1 MGLSDF
7 LGTDEN
13 PNEKPK
19 VTIKKDPNQK
29 TVDADSLLKKNIYD
43 YGMDVISDRA
53 LSDFRDGLKPAQRR
67 LLKAAEDLHATWQ
80 NKTVKSARITGD
92 CMGKY
97 HPHSAAYGSLATMA
111 TCEYPII
118 HGQGNWGSLTDG
130 PAAERYT
137 EAKISQLGMKML
149 ECNDVADMVPN
160 YTGEFMEPVVIPTRF
175 PNFFVNECSGI
186 AVGLSVNI
194 PSHNL
199 KEIVEA
205 MKVVVKKGQTTKVKD
220 IMKYLHGPDYK
231 YGGHIISTPEEI
243 AQVYEKGEGA
253 IKYECDYTLKPE
265 KRNLLLTVTGYCPGF
280 SPNSFMKKMD
290 SLIDE
295 NIVMYV
301 NDSSTKTDPCK
312 IEVLIKSK
320 EDFEKKIRKHL
331 VCSESYRFYAIQ
343 RKKSDAADKD
353 IDTEVLIPN
362 MVELMN
368 MWIDW
373 RKEIETKMCNVEKGI
388 TAEKKQKAEWR
399 LLASKNIKVVFK
411 GLETEDP
418 IKYIAE
424 NLPGLKGTERALEG
438 AKYICDQRVISLQK
452 VDQEKTQNEIDEYAK
467 RIAELEHDIAHISD
481 VVIRELD
488 KLKPFFRERKLA
500 VAA

>member
-1 MGLSDF
+1 MGIADF
-7 LGTDEN
+7 MEYET
-13 PNEKPK
+13 
-19 VTIKKDPNQK
+19 DPNAK
-29 TVDADSLLKKNIYD
+29 NVDADGLLKKNMYD

-67 LLKAAEDLHATWQ
+67 LLKTAEDLKAYWQ

-92 CMGKY
+92 AMGKY
-97 HPHSAAYGSLATMA
+97 HPHSSAYGSLATMV
-111 TCEYPII
+111 TCEYPLFY
-118 HGQGNWGSLTDG
+118 GQGNWGSLTDG

-149 ECNDVADMVPN
+149 ECNDVAEMVPN

-205 MKVVVKKGQTTKVKD
+205 FKVVVKKGQATKVKD
-220 IMKYLHGPDYK
+220 IMKHLHGPDYK
-231 YGGHIISTPEEI
+231 YGGKILSTPQEI
-243 AQVYEKGEGA
+243 ADVYEKGEGK
-253 IKYECDYTLKPE
+253 ITYECEYDLKPE
-265 KRNLLLTVTGYCPGF
+265 KRNLLLTITGYCPGF

-295 NIVMYV
+295 NVVLYV

-312 IEVLIKSK
+312 LEVLIKSK
-320 EDFEKKIRKHL
+320 EDFEKKIKKHL
-331 VCSESYRFYAIQ
+331 ICSESYRFYAIE
-343 RKKSDAADKD
+343 RKKSTEVEKD
-353 IDTEVLIPN
+353 VDTSVLIPN
-362 MVELMN
+362 MVDLMN
-368 MWIDW
+368 MWVDW
-373 RKEIETKMCNVEKGI
+373 RKDVETQMCKVEK
-388 TAEKKQKAEWR
+388 TLTTEKKQKAEWR
-399 LLASKNIKVVFK
+399 LLASKNLKTIVKA
-411 GLETEDP
+411 LETENPVD
-418 IKYIAE
+418 YLAN
-424 NLPGLKGTERALEG
+424 NLTGLKGSPNALEG

-452 VDQEKTQNEIDEYAK
+452 VDQEKTEAD
-467 RIAELEHDIAHISD
+467 IAEHQKHIEELDYDIAHID
-481 VVIRELD
+481 EVVIRELD
-488 KLKPFFRERKLA
+488 KLKPFFRDRKLK

>member
-1 MGLSDF
+1 MGISDF
-7 LGTDEN
+7 LEVET
-13 PNEKPK
+13 
-19 VTIKKDPNQK
+19 DPNQK

-53 LSDFRDGLKPAQRR
+53 LSDYRDGLKPAQRR
-67 LLKAAEDLHATWQ
+67 LLKAAEDLHATWN

-205 MKVVVKKGQTTKVKD
+205 MKVVVKKGQATKVKD
-220 IMKYLHGPDYK
+220 IMKYLKGPDYK
-231 YGGHIISTPEEI
+231 YGGHIISTPAEI
-243 AQVYEKGEGA
+243 AEVYEKGEGS

-265 KRNLLLTVTGYCPGF
+265 KRNVLLTVTGYCPGF
-280 SPNSFMKKMD
+280 SPNAFMKKMD
-290 SLIDE
+290 DLIDE
-295 NIVMYV
+295 NIVLYV

-320 EDFEKKIRKHL
+320 EDFEKKIHKQL
-331 VCSESYRFYAIQ
+331 IKAESYRFYAIE
-343 RKKSDAADKD
+343 RTKSNAVEKD
-353 IDTEVLIPN
+353 IDTSVLIPN
-362 MVELMN
+362 MVDLMN
-368 MWIDW
+368 MWVDW

-388 TAEKKQKAEWR
+388 TQDRKKKAEWR
-399 LLASKNIKVVFK
+399 LLASKNLKVIMK
-411 GLETEDP
+411 GLESDDP
-418 IKYIAE
+418 VTYIAE
-424 NLPGLKGTERALEG
+424 NLPGLKGEPDAMEG
-438 AKYICDQRVISLQK
+438 AKYICDQRVISLRK
-452 VDQEKTQNEIDEYAK
+452 IDQEKTEQDIKDLQTHINELDY
-467 RIAELEHDIAHISD
+467 DIAHIAD

-488 KLKPFFRERKLA
+488 KLKPFYRDRKLQ
-500 VAA
+500 VAEC

>member
-1 MGLSDF
+1 MGIDDF
-7 LGTDEN
+7 MEYENN
-13 PNEKPK
+13 PN
-19 VTIKKDPNQK
+19 IK
-29 TVDADSLLKKNIYD
+29 TVDADGLLKKNIQD
-43 YGMDVISDRA
+43 YGLEVISDRA
-53 LSDFRDGLKPAQRR
+53 LSDYRDGLKPAQRR
-67 LLKAAEDLHATWQ
+67 LLKAAEDLHATWN

-205 MKVVVKKGQTTKVKD
+205 MKVVVKKGQATKVKD
-220 IMKYLHGPDYK
+220 IMKYLKGPDYK
-231 YGGHIISTPEEI
+231 YGGHIISTPAEI
-243 AQVYEKGEGA
+243 AEVYEKGEGS

-265 KRNLLLTVTGYCPGF
+265 KRNVLLTVTGYCPGF
-280 SPNSFMKKMD
+280 SPNAFMKKMD
-290 SLIDE
+290 DLIDE
-295 NIVMYV
+295 NVVLYV

-320 EDFEKKIRKHL
+320 EDFEKKIHKQL
-331 VCSESYRFYAIQ
+331 IKAESYRFYAIE
-343 RKKSDAADKD
+343 RTKSDAVEKD
-353 IDTEVLIPN
+353 IDTSVLIPN
-362 MVELMN
+362 MVDLMN
-368 MWIDW
+368 MWVDW

-388 TAEKKQKAEWR
+388 TQDRKKKAEWR
-399 LLASKNIKVVFK
+399 LLASKNLKVIMK
-411 GLETEDP
+411 GLECDDP
-418 IKYIAE
+418 VTYIAE
-424 NLPGLKGTERALEG
+424 NLPGLKGEPDAMEG
-438 AKYICDQRVISLQK
+438 AKYICDQRVISLRK
-452 VDQEKTQNEIDEYAK
+452 IDQEKTEQDIKDLQTHINELDY
-467 RIAELEHDIAHISD
+467 DIAHIAD

-488 KLKPFFRERKLA
+488 KLKPFYRDRKLA
-500 VAA
+500 VNNE

>member
-1 MGLSDF
+1 MGIDDF
-7 LGTDEN
+7 MEYENN
-13 PNEKPK
+13 PN
-19 VTIKKDPNQK
+19 TK
-29 TVDADSLLKKNIYD
+29 TVGADELLKKNIQD
-43 YGMDVISDRA
+43 YGLEVISDRA
-53 LSDFRDGLKPAQRR
+53 LSDYRDGLKPAQRR
-67 LLKAAEDLHATWQ
+67 LLKAAEDLHATWN

-205 MKVVVKKGQTTKVKD
+205 MKVVVKKGQATKVKD
-220 IMKYLHGPDYK
+220 IMKYLKGPDYK
-231 YGGHIISTPEEI
+231 YGGHIISTPAEI
-243 AQVYEKGEGA
+243 AEVYEKGEGS

-265 KRNLLLTVTGYCPGF
+265 KRNVLLTVTGYCPGF
-280 SPNSFMKKMD
+280 SPNAFMKKMD
-290 SLIDE
+290 DLIDE
-295 NIVMYV
+295 NIVLYV

-320 EDFEKKIRKHL
+320 EDFEKKIHKQL
-331 VCSESYRFYAIQ
+331 IKAESYRFYAIE
-343 RKKSDAADKD
+343 RTKSDAVEKD
-353 IDTEVLIPN
+353 IDTTVLIPN
-362 MVELMN
+362 MVDLMN
-368 MWIDW
+368 MWVDW

-388 TAEKKQKAEWR
+388 TQDRKKKAEWR
-399 LLASKNIKVVFK
+399 LLASKNLKVIMK
-411 GLETEDP
+411 GLECDDP
-418 IKYIAE
+418 VTYIAE
-424 NLPGLKGTERALEG
+424 NLPGLKGEPDAMEG
-438 AKYICDQRVISLQK
+438 AKYICDQRVISLRK
-452 VDQEKTQNEIDEYAK
+452 IDQEKTEQDIKDLQTHINELDY
-467 RIAELEHDIAHISD
+467 DIAHIAD

-488 KLKPFFRERKLA
+488 KLKPFYRDRKLA
-500 VAA
+500 VNNE